1 MENKKKRII
10 VIVSIILALA
20 IIVGI
25 VFIIIANK
33 NSDDVKVY
41 DNVYIITKEE
51 SQNNIPIAVT
61 DNKLVFSEDQHYS
74 KDDII
79 VSGVTDTAPNGFM
92 RKVVKTD
99 IIDNQYIVETT
110 YACLTD
116 VFEEAHVSKVF
127 SISDEAVT
135 PVDTTETNINAKIGT
150 LTPTKSFLN
159 TLSIGTIIPNENSG
173 ADLIS
178 FDIKKNITEN
188 IYVTGSVGYRPY
200 LLMDFDIENHE
211 IEYSMSIKN
220 TTSGR
225 LAVELGAEK
234 GFNES
239 IELFSKN
246 LPIIE
251 FMVGEVPIIITNSVG
266 ATLDGSGGIRG
277 SLGTE
282 ITLDYENT
290 TGFKYSSSTNQVE
303 EIKESTYL
311 GDGIEWNTKASAS
324 AEIEVGVFI
333 HIVSKLY
340 DSTGVD
346 LAAGITGGAEAEIMA
361 SPNKQ
366 FNNLNYA
373 GNIGLNITPKLKGDI
388 VVTVPILDNYLYSQ
402 PLFELALNPLWE
414 KNWESSGTIVG
425 KNSKISLLV
434 FEPGWTALSIP
445 KEYSELKWWDKTAQ
459 NETPSFYEEDAIKL
473 LKGNSKTDWLLEK
486 DTFSNK
492 KYQDSD
498 NTEGL
503 TVTYYE
509 TVYNGKTDLN
519 CKLICSPFTRWK
531 GAFVKVYIDEEY
543 FTTIEYPSEP
553 ELMNKYVWDI
563 CNIKDKKLNIVNST
577 TLLEDW
583 KPDNTTQN
591 DKEGQINTVLMVKNY
606 ADCDKLN
613 LTTIDDNLY
622 LKERENNSEKYTIS
636 GNTIISPVLDLYYND
651 LKSATISVVGYDCST
666 LEELNSSYK
675 KTDIIYE
682 TEYISVEDYTYSYLK
697 SKDGEILPIV
707 RAQLYIGGI
716 CLYPVIHFDN
726 EVKSEKEL
734 KKILNGLKWQYEWSI
749 NNQ

>member
-1 MENKKKRII
+1 MEKKRKRII
-10 VIVSIILALA
+10 IVSIILAIT
-20 IIVGI
+20 IIIGI
-25 VFIIIANK
+25 VFIIANK

-51 SQNNIPIAVT
+51 SQSNIPIRVT
-61 DNKLVFSEDQHYS
+61 ENELVFSEDQHYS

-92 RKVVKTD
+92 RKVVRTD
-99 IIDNQYIVETT
+99 TVNNQYIVETT

-135 PVDTTETNINAKIGT
+135 PVDTADSNINAKIGA
-150 LTPTKSFLN
+150 LTQVNSFLN

-178 FDIKKNITEN
+178 FDVKKNITEN
-188 IYVTGSVGYRPY
+188 IYVAGSVGYRPY
-200 LLMDFDIENHE
+200 LLMDFDIENHT

-266 ATLDGSGGIRG
+266 ATLDGSGEIRG

-303 EIKESTYL
+303 EIKENTYL

-324 AEIEVGVFI
+324 ADIEVGVFI

-346 LAAGITGGAEAEIMA
+346 LAAGITGGADAEIMA

-388 VVTVPILDNYLYSQ
+388 VVTVPIIDNYLYSQ
-402 PLFELALNPLWE
+402 PLFELALTPLWE
-414 KNWESSGTIVG
+414 KNWKSSGNWKQDILKANPVTVD
-425 KNSKISLLV
+425 KNSKLYEMYLAILKYVKTEYETRDSIGFQMFYYMDENNIFPRGAGLGMADFNGSTPVYYLRDLNYDDIPELFIGKKTGKNYDIIAV
-434 FEPGWTALSIP
+434 YSYSDIGDIGHPTGYYITSIGDYWDMSEKEIINYVYLTNNNEILIRNKAESGGEIITYSNGDHNNRADFSDKDNNTIINTNDLDWRELS
-445 KEYSELKWWDKTAQ
+445 EFNSELKKSYKTTEPSSELNDSYKRELAYSQDGLEVYVSHKMGDVPIINITGTNNTDNDYYCYITDVLYKDKYSDMSPLYDITA
-459 NETPSFYEEDAIKL
+459 
-473 LKGNSKTDWLLEK
+473 
-486 DTFSNK
+486 
-492 KYQDSD
+492 
-498 NTEGL
+498 
-503 TVTYYE
+503 
-509 TVYNGKTDLN
+509 
-519 CKLICSPFTRWK
+519 
-531 GAFVKVYIDEEY
+531 
-543 FTTIEYPSEP
+543 SEP
-553 ELMNKYVWDI
+553 NFSISSELSFRSDES
-563 CNIKDKKLNIVNST
+563 LNQKGYSFTIIVNN
-577 TLLEDW
+577 
-583 KPDNTTQN
+583 KNTN
-591 DKEGQINTVLMVKNY
+591 
-606 ADCDKLN
+606 
-613 LTTIDDNLY
+613 
-622 LKERENNSEKYTIS
+622 
-636 GNTIISPVLDLYYND
+636 
-651 LKSATISVVGYDCST
+651 
-666 LEELNSSYK
+666 EEIFR
-675 KTDIIYE
+675 KTF
-682 TEYISVEDYTYSYLK
+682 TGK
-697 SKDGEILPIV
+697 
-707 RAQLYIGGI
+707 
-716 CLYPVIHFDN
+716 
-726 EVKSEKEL
+726 
-734 KKILNGLKWQYEWSI
+734 
-749 NNQ
+749 

>member
-1 MENKKKRII
+1 MENKRKRII
-10 VIVSIILALA
+10 VIVSIILAIA
-20 IIVGI
+20 VIVGF
-25 VFIIIANK
+25 VFIIIANR

-51 SQNNIPIAVT
+51 SQNNIPISVT
-61 DNKLVFSEDQHYS
+61 DNKLIFSEDQHYS

-135 PVDTTETNINAKIGT
+135 PVDSMETNINAKIGT

-178 FDIKKNITEN
+178 LDIKKNITEN

-303 EIKESTYL
+303 EIKENTYL

-324 AEIEVGVFI
+324 ADIEVGVFI

-346 LAAGITGGAEAEIMA
+346 LAAGIIGGAEAEIMA

-402 PLFELALNPLWE
+402 PLFESALNPLWE
-414 KNWESSGTIVG
+414 KNWENNGAIVG

-434 FEPGWTALSIP
+434 FEPG
-445 KEYSELKWWDKTAQ
+445 
-459 NETPSFYEEDAIKL
+459 
-473 LKGNSKTDWLLEK
+473 
-486 DTFSNK
+486 
-492 KYQDSD
+492 
-498 NTEGL
+498 
-503 TVTYYE
+503 
-509 TVYNGKTDLN
+509 
-519 CKLICSPFTRWK
+519 
-531 GAFVKVYIDEEY
+531 
-543 FTTIEYPSEP
+543 
-553 ELMNKYVWDI
+553 
-563 CNIKDKKLNIVNST
+563 
-577 TLLEDW
+577 
-583 KPDNTTQN
+583 
-591 DKEGQINTVLMVKNY
+591 
-606 ADCDKLN
+606 
-613 LTTIDDNLY
+613 
-622 LKERENNSEKYTIS
+622 
-636 GNTIISPVLDLYYND
+636 
-651 LKSATISVVGYDCST
+651 
-666 LEELNSSYK
+666 
-675 KTDIIYE
+675 
-682 TEYISVEDYTYSYLK
+682 
-697 SKDGEILPIV
+697 
-707 RAQLYIGGI
+707 
-716 CLYPVIHFDN
+716 
-726 EVKSEKEL
+726 
-734 KKILNGLKWQYEWSI
+734 
-749 NNQ
+749 

>member
-10 VIVSIILALA
+10 VIVSIILAVA

-25 VFIIIANK
+25 VFVIISNK
-33 NSDDVKVY
+33 NSDEVKVY
-41 DNVYIITKEE
+41 DNVYIITKDE

-79 VSGVTDTAPNGFM
+79 VSGMTDTAPNGFM
-92 RKVVKTD
+92 RKVVRTD

-135 PVDTTETNINAKIGT
+135 PIDATETNINAKIGT
-150 LTPTKSFLN
+150 LSPTKSFLN

-178 FDIKKNITEN
+178 LDVKKNITEN

-303 EIKESTYL
+303 EIKENTYL

-324 AEIEVGVFI
+324 ADIEVGVFI

-346 LAAGITGGAEAEIMA
+346 LAAGITGGANAEIMA
-361 SPNKQ
+361 SPNNQ

-388 VVTVPILDNYLYSQ
+388 VVTVPILDNYLYS
-402 PLFELALNPLWE
+402 
-414 KNWESSGTIVG
+414 
-425 KNSKISLLV
+425 
-434 FEPGWTALSIP
+434 
-445 KEYSELKWWDKTAQ
+445 
-459 NETPSFYEEDAIKL
+459 
-473 LKGNSKTDWLLEK
+473 
-486 DTFSNK
+486 
-492 KYQDSD
+492 
-498 NTEGL
+498 
-503 TVTYYE
+503 
-509 TVYNGKTDLN
+509 
-519 CKLICSPFTRWK
+519 
-531 GAFVKVYIDEEY
+531 
-543 FTTIEYPSEP
+543 
-553 ELMNKYVWDI
+553 
-563 CNIKDKKLNIVNST
+563 
-577 TLLEDW
+577 
-583 KPDNTTQN
+583 
-591 DKEGQINTVLMVKNY
+591 
-606 ADCDKLN
+606 
-613 LTTIDDNLY
+613 
-622 LKERENNSEKYTIS
+622 
-636 GNTIISPVLDLYYND
+636 
-651 LKSATISVVGYDCST
+651 
-666 LEELNSSYK
+666 
-675 KTDIIYE
+675 
-682 TEYISVEDYTYSYLK
+682 
-697 SKDGEILPIV
+697 
-707 RAQLYIGGI
+707 
-716 CLYPVIHFDN
+716 
-726 EVKSEKEL
+726 
-734 KKILNGLKWQYEWSI
+734 
-749 NNQ
+749 

>member
-10 VIVSIILALA
+10 VIVSIILAIA

-25 VFIIIANK
+25 VFVIIANK

-51 SQNNIPIAVT
+51 SQSNIPIRVT
-61 DNKLVFSEDQHYS
+61 ENELVFSEDQHYS

-92 RKVVKTD
+92 RKVVRTD

-116 VFEEAHVSKVF
+116 VFEEAHVSKIF

-135 PVDTTETNINAKIGT
+135 PIDATETDINAKIET
-150 LTPTKSFLN
+150 LTPAKSFLN

-178 FDIKKNITEN
+178 LDIKKNITEN

-251 FMVGEVPIIITNSVG
+251 FMVGEVPIIITNSVS

-324 AEIEVGVFI
+324 ADIEVGVFI

-402 PLFELALNPLWE
+402 PLFESALNPLW
-414 KNWESSGTIVG
+414 KWNWESSNSWKNDIQNIQYDSISNNSVLYKVYYEILRYFLNGTNDNINFEVPPAFEDNYLGDFNGKVLPIIQGPTEIISDFYGMHLVYCLRDINDDETPELFIGYKANNKYEILAVYGYTFYKGENYTSNGGACLATIGYLYDNEFDYNYLYLTEDNALLVRENAEVG
-425 KNSKISLLV
+425 GKLKNYNKSKGFSEYSYSNYKGDNSDIIDSNILPWKELTQFSSDLDKPQSNTTAKNTTEKTTQSTTNYISDDWISLDNLKSEIGDKFTSGNGIKYTV
-434 FEPGWTALSIP
+434 IAIEDNYDVGGSRERMVLESQSGDKMMIANIPNFLYDEKRGNYFEIT
-445 KEYSELKWWDKTAQ
+445 KYYS
-459 NETPSFYEEDAIKL
+459 
-473 LKGNSKTDWLLEK
+473 
-486 DTFSNK
+486 
-492 KYQDSD
+492 DSD
-498 NTEGL
+498 
-503 TVTYYE
+503 Y
-509 TVYNGKTDLN
+509 KT
-519 CKLICSPFTRWK
+519 
-531 GAFVKVYIDEEY
+531 
-543 FTTIEYPSEP
+543 
-553 ELMNKYVWDI
+553 
-563 CNIKDKKLNIVNST
+563 
-577 TLLEDW
+577 
-583 KPDNTTQN
+583 
-591 DKEGQINTVLMVKNY
+591 
-606 ADCDKLN
+606 
-613 LTTIDDNLY
+613 
-622 LKERENNSEKYTIS
+622 
-636 GNTIISPVLDLYYND
+636 
-651 LKSATISVVGYDCST
+651 
-666 LEELNSSYK
+666 
-675 KTDIIYE
+675 
-682 TEYISVEDYTYSYLK
+682 
-697 SKDGEILPIV
+697 
-707 RAQLYIGGI
+707 
-716 CLYPVIHFDN
+716 H
-726 EVKSEKEL
+726 
-734 KKILNGLKWQYEWSI
+734 
-749 NNQ
+749 

>member
-10 VIVSIILALA
+10 VIVSIILTIAA
-20 IIVGI
+20 IIAI
-25 VFIIIANK
+25 VFIITNK

-51 SQNNIPIAVT
+51 SQSNIPIRVT
-61 DNKLVFSEDQHYS
+61 ENELVFSEDQHYS

-135 PVDTTETNINAKIGT
+135 PVDTADSNINAKIGA
-150 LTPTKSFLN
+150 LTQVNPFLN

-178 FDIKKNITEN
+178 FDVKKNITEN

-200 LLMDFDIENHE
+200 LLTSFDIENHE

-239 IELFSKN
+239 LELFSKN
-246 LPIIE
+246 LPLIE

-266 ATLDGSGGIRG
+266 ATLDGSGGIIG

-303 EIKESTYL
+303 EIKENTYL

-324 AEIEVGVFI
+324 ADVEVGVFI

-340 DSTGVD
+340 DLTGVD
-346 LAAGITGGAEAEIMA
+346 LAAGISGGANAEIMA

-373 GNIGLNITPKLKGDI
+373 GNIGLNITPKLKGDL
-388 VVTVPILDNYLYSQ
+388 VVTVPVIDYSLIQQ
-402 PLFELALNPLWE
+402 PLFEKALNPLW
-414 KNWESSGTIVG
+414 KWDWESSGNWKNDIQNIQYDSISNDSVLYKVYHEILRYFLNGTNDNIDFEVPPAFEDNYLGDFKGKVFPIIQGPTESISNFYGTHLVYCLLDINADETPELFIGYKTNNKYEILSVYGYTFEKDYNSNGGVCLATIGYLYDNEFDYNYVYLTEDNALLIRENAESGG
-425 KNSKISLLV
+425 KLRNYNKSKGFSEYSYSNYKGDNSDIIDSSTLPWKELNHFSSDLDKPQSNTTTKSTTEKTTQSTTNYIGDDWISL
-434 FEPGWTALSIP
+434 
-445 KEYSELKWWDKTAQ
+445 
-459 NETPSFYEEDAIKL
+459 
-473 LKGNSKTDWLLEK
+473 
-486 DTFSNK
+486 
-492 KYQDSD
+492 
-498 NTEGL
+498 
-503 TVTYYE
+503 
-509 TVYNGKTDLN
+509 
-519 CKLICSPFTRWK
+519 
-531 GAFVKVYIDEEY
+531 
-543 FTTIEYPSEP
+543 
-553 ELMNKYVWDI
+553 
-563 CNIKDKKLNIVNST
+563 
-577 TLLEDW
+577 
-583 KPDNTTQN
+583 
-591 DKEGQINTVLMVKNY
+591 
-606 ADCDKLN
+606 
-613 LTTIDDNLY
+613 DNLKY
-622 LKERENNSEKYTIS
+622 EIGDKFTSGNGIKYT
-636 GNTIISPVLDLYYND
+636 V
-651 LKSATISVVGYDCST
+651 
-666 LEELNSSYK
+666 
-675 KTDIIYE
+675 
-682 TEYISVEDYTYSYLK
+682 ISVEDNYDAGGSRERLVLESENGDKMMIVNIPNFLYDEKRGNYFEITKYYSNSDYK
-697 SKDGEILPIV
+697 
-707 RAQLYIGGI
+707 A
-716 CLYPVIHFDN
+716 H
-726 EVKSEKEL
+726 
-734 KKILNGLKWQYEWSI
+734 
-749 NNQ
+749 

>member
-10 VIVSIILALA
+10 VVVSIILAIA

-25 VFIIIANK
+25 VFVIIANK
-33 NSDDVKVY
+33 NSDKVKVY
-41 DNVYIITKEE
+41 DNVFIITKEE

-79 VSGVTDTAPNGFM
+79 VSGVIDTAPNGFM

-99 IIDNQYIVETT
+99 IVDNQYIVETT

-150 LTPTKSFLN
+150 LKPTQSFLN

-178 FDIKKNITEN
+178 LDIKKNITEN

-324 AEIEVGVFI
+324 ADIEVGVFI

-346 LAAGITGGAEAEIMA
+346 LAAGITGGANAEIMA

-402 PLFELALNPLWE
+402 PLFESALNPLW
-414 KNWESSGTIVG
+414 KWSWESSGNWKQDILKANPVTID
-425 KNSKISLLV
+425 KNSKL
-434 FEPGWTALSIP
+434 FEMYLAI
-445 KEYSELKWWDKTAQ
+445 LKYVKT
-459 NETPSFYEEDAIKL
+459 E
-473 LKGNSKTDWLLEK
+473 
-486 DTFSNK
+486 
-492 KYQDSD
+492 
-498 NTEGL
+498 
-503 TVTYYE
+503 YE
-509 TVYNGKTDLN
+509 TRDSIGFQMFYYMDENNIFPRGAGLGMADFNGSTPVYYLRDLN
-519 CKLICSPFTRWK
+519 YDNVPELFIGKKTGKNYDILAVYSYSDIGDIGHPTGYYITSIGDYWDMPEKEIINFVYLTNNNEILIRNDANSGGEIITYSNGDHNNRTDFLDKDNKTIINSNDLDWKDLSEFSSDLKKSYITTEASSEANDSYKRELVYSQDGLEVYVSHKMGDVPIINITGTNNTNNDYYCYITDVLYKDKYSTMSPLYDINK
-531 GAFVKVYIDEEY
+531 
-543 FTTIEYPSEP
+543 SEP
-553 ELMNKYVWDI
+553 NFSIVTDSSFRTDESLNQKGYSFTIVVNNK
-563 CNIKDKKLNIVNST
+563 
-577 TLLEDW
+577 
-583 KPDNTTQN
+583 NTN
-591 DKEGQINTVLMVKNY
+591 
-606 ADCDKLN
+606 
-613 LTTIDDNLY
+613 
-622 LKERENNSEKYTIS
+622 
-636 GNTIISPVLDLYYND
+636 
-651 LKSATISVVGYDCST
+651 
-666 LEELNSSYK
+666 EEVFR
-675 KTDIIYE
+675 KTF
-682 TEYISVEDYTYSYLK
+682 TGK
-697 SKDGEILPIV
+697 
-707 RAQLYIGGI
+707 
-716 CLYPVIHFDN
+716 
-726 EVKSEKEL
+726 
-734 KKILNGLKWQYEWSI
+734 
-749 NNQ
+749 

>member
-1 MENKKKRII
+1 MENKRKRII
-10 VIVSIILALA
+10 VIVSIILAIA
-20 IIVGI
+20 VIVGF
-25 VFIIIANK
+25 VFIIIANR

-51 SQNNIPIAVT
+51 SQNNIPISVT
-61 DNKLVFSEDQHYS
+61 DNKLIFSEDQHYS

-135 PVDTTETNINAKIGT
+135 PVDSMETNINAKIGT

-178 FDIKKNITEN
+178 LDIKKNITEN

-303 EIKESTYL
+303 EIKE
-311 GDGIEWNTKASAS
+311 N
-324 AEIEVGVFI
+324 
-333 HIVSKLY
+333 
-340 DSTGVD
+340 
-346 LAAGITGGAEAEIMA
+346 
-361 SPNKQ
+361 
-366 FNNLNYA
+366 
-373 GNIGLNITPKLKGDI
+373 
-388 VVTVPILDNYLYSQ
+388 
-402 PLFELALNPLWE
+402 
-414 KNWESSGTIVG
+414 
-425 KNSKISLLV
+425 
-434 FEPGWTALSIP
+434 
-445 KEYSELKWWDKTAQ
+445 
-459 NETPSFYEEDAIKL
+459 
-473 LKGNSKTDWLLEK
+473 
-486 DTFSNK
+486 
-492 KYQDSD
+492 
-498 NTEGL
+498 
-503 TVTYYE
+503 
-509 TVYNGKTDLN
+509 
-519 CKLICSPFTRWK
+519 
-531 GAFVKVYIDEEY
+531 
-543 FTTIEYPSEP
+543 
-553 ELMNKYVWDI
+553 
-563 CNIKDKKLNIVNST
+563 
-577 TLLEDW
+577 
-583 KPDNTTQN
+583 
-591 DKEGQINTVLMVKNY
+591 
-606 ADCDKLN
+606 
-613 LTTIDDNLY
+613 
-622 LKERENNSEKYTIS
+622 TIS

-651 LKSATISVVGYDCST
+651 VKSATISVVGYDCST

-716 CLYPVIHFDN
+716 CLYPVIHFDT

>member
-1 MENKKKRII
+1 MEKKRKRII
-10 VIVSIILALA
+10 VIVSIILAIA

-33 NSDDVKVY
+33 NSNDVKVY

-51 SQNNIPIAVT
+51 SQNNIPIRVT
-61 DNKLVFSEDQHYS
+61 ENELVFNENQHYS

-79 VSGVTDTAPNGFM
+79 VSGVTDKAPNGFI

-99 IIDNQYIVETT
+99 TVNNQYIVETT

-116 VFEEAHVSKVF
+116 VFEKAHVSKVF

-135 PVDTTETNINAKIGT
+135 PIDTTETNINAKMGT

-159 TLSIGTIIPNENSG
+159 TLSIGTIIPNENSE

-178 FDIKKNITEN
+178 LDIKKNITEN

-200 LLMDFDIENHE
+200 LLIDFDIENHE

-303 EIKESTYL
+303 EIKENTYL

-324 AEIEVGVFI
+324 ANIELGVFI

-402 PLFELALNPLWE
+402 PLFESAFNPLW
-414 KNWESSGTIVG
+414 KWNWESSNSWKNDIQNVLYNSINHDSELYKMYYSILKHYLNETNNNEFTVPAGFNDNYFNTGKGKILPIIQGPTETISNYNGTHLVYCLIDINNDETPELFIG
-425 KNSKISLLV
+425 RKTNDNYEIISIYSYEYDKNLNANLGSRLATIGYLYDNEFDYKYLFLLDNNSLLV
-434 FEPGWTALSIP
+434 RD
-445 KEYSELKWWDKTAQ
+445 DK
-459 NETPSFYEEDAIKL
+459 NSG
-473 LKGNSKTDWLLEK
+473 GNLCI
-486 DTFSNK
+486 
-492 KYQDSD
+492 
-498 NTEGL
+498 
-503 TVTYYE
+503 
-509 TVYNGKTDLN
+509 YND
-519 CKLICSPFTRWK
+519 
-531 GAFVKVYIDEEY
+531 
-543 FTTIEYPSEP
+543 
-553 ELMNKYVWDI
+553 
-563 CNIKDKKLNIVNST
+563 DKKLNYSKYKGNNSDIVDTNTLPWKELIEFSSDLNKPEVNTTAKITETTTQSTTTIVNDDWVST
-577 TLLEDW
+577 NNLKTEVG
-583 KPDNTTQN
+583 NTFTS
-591 DKEGQINTVLMVKNY
+591 G
-606 ADCDKLN
+606 
-613 LTTIDDNLY
+613 
-622 LKERENNSEKYTIS
+622 NNIKYTVIAIEDNYDAGGS
-636 GNTIISPVLDLYYND
+636 RERLILESQNGNKMMIANIPNFLYDEKRGNYFEIT
-651 LKSATISVVGYDCST
+651 KYYS
-666 LEELNSSYK
+666 NSDYK
-675 KTDIIYE
+675 
-682 TEYISVEDYTYSYLK
+682 
-697 SKDGEILPIV
+697 
-707 RAQLYIGGI
+707 A
-716 CLYPVIHFDN
+716 H
-726 EVKSEKEL
+726 
-734 KKILNGLKWQYEWSI
+734 
-749 NNQ
+749 